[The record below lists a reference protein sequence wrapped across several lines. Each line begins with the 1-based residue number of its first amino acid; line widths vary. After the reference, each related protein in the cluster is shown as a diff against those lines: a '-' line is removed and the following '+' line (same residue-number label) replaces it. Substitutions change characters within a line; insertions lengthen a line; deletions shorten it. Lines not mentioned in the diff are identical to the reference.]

1 MSVQEKIF
9 NIQKFSTHDGPGIRT
24 VIFLTGCPLRCEWC
38 SNPESQNVKSSIFW
52 NEAKCIGCMLCK
64 RACPHEIMPGKQGID
79 KACILCGECV
89 RHCPAQAL
97 ELMGVETDIET
108 IMKEVRKDKAFFENS
123 GGGVT
128 ISGGEPL
135 MHPEFVIELAKAIK
149 KEGFHLTLE
158 TTGYAQWDTVKRVF
172 KEFDLV
178 LYDIK
183 QMNDEKHQKYTKVSN
198 KLILEN
204 AKKARKENLPLIY
217 RVPFIGGVNADK
229 ENTEQLAKFA
239 KETNVNQIHLLPYH
253 ELGKNKYKYL
263 RKDYV
268 CNAYKPSK
276 QEIEETKTYLE
287 DQGFIVK
294 IGG

>member
-1 MSVQEKIF
+1 MGIQEKVF

-52 NEAKCIGCMLCK
+52 NEEKCIGCMLCK
-64 RACPHEIMPGKQGID
+64 RACPKEIMPGKQGVD
-79 KACILCGECV
+79 KSCILCGECV

-97 ELMGVETDIET
+97 ELMGIETDIET
-108 IMKEVRKDKAFFENS
+108 IMKEVRKDKGFYENS

-135 MHPEFVIELAKAIK
+135 MHPEFVIELARAIK
-149 KEGFHLTLE
+149 KEGFHLALE
-158 TTGYAQWDTVKRVF
+158 TTGYAQWNIAERVF
-172 KEFDLV
+172 KEFDLI
-178 LYDIK
+178 LYDMK
-183 QMNDEKHQKYTKVSN
+183 QMDDEKHQKYTKVSN

-204 AKKARKENLPLIY
+204 AKKARKEKLPLIY
-217 RVPFIGGVNADK
+217 RIPFIGGVNADK
-229 ENTEQLAKFA
+229 ENTEQLVKFA

-253 ELGKNKYKYL
+253 ELGRNKYKFL
-263 RKDYV
+263 RKKYM
-268 CNAYKPSK
+268 CEAHKPSK
-276 QEIEETKTYLE
+276 KEIEETKTYLE
-287 DQGFIVK
+287 NQGFIVK